1 MTHSFPTRRSSDLPA
16 ASRYKCAGG
25 RESLL
30 RRAPRLVTGGRI
42 RGRSPWRSSGQATSC
57 LHREGRRGREWALSA
72 CSFAP
77 EPPDIRRSEE
87 HTSELQSLMRISYA
101 VFCLKQKTHKNTN
114 T

>member
-1 MTHSFPTRRSSDLPA
+1 MSCLSMVVVWCADIVDLHPSFLLVFFSIRRRHPSCAFVTGVQTFALPI
-16 ASRYKCAGG
+16 SGG

-77 EPPDIRRSEE
+77 EPPDIR
-87 HTSELQSLMRISYA
+87 
-101 VFCLKQKTHKNTN
+101 
-114 T
+114 